1 MLPQVSVCLPGFVSK
16 TKIFK
21 DLIYIFLL
29 KNSSPMSPN
38 PTPRNH
44 DSNKIESALHE
55 DVSTHISAVLA
66 NYFLRKR
73 FSLYM
78 FIYSPIKQDN
88 VKKTTTNKQTKA
100 TRCCH

>member
-1 MLPQVSVCLPGFVSK
+1 
-16 TKIFK
+16 
-21 DLIYIFLL
+21 
-29 KNSSPMSPN
+29 MSPN

-73 FSLYM
+73 FSLYI

-88 VKKTTTNKQTKA
+88 VKKQQQTNKQKQLDA
-100 TRCCH
+100 VIRQ